1 MVSLDILAALRVWTM
16 GSLLVNWLSTWR
28 PGDWLALGV
37 GVALGAIVVFSLRS
51 RQVWAQRRSF
61 GYNVYTADR
70 LRRRFAGWVVFA
82 GLIGAAVMA
91 LFLLHLLPG
100 SAPAPT
106 PTATPAADASA
117 LVGMKLVIP
126 RLGIETSLIDARI
139 VGHDWDISQLTTE
152 VAHLQGTAY
161 PGQPGN
167 AALAGHVTIPG
178 AGWGPFK
185 DLGTMELGDE
195 IAVRTRDNQVFTYR
209 VSQVTNVDPTDVQ
222 VALPTDDTRLT
233 LMTCT
238 SWDTAVNRYTQRVVV
253 VATRV
258 N

>member
-1 MVSLDILAALRVWTM
+1 M
-16 GSLLVNWLSTWR
+16 GSWLANWLGGLQ

-37 GVALGAIVVFSLRS
+37 GVALGVIVVFSLRA
-51 RQVWAQRRSF
+51 RQVWAQRGSL
-61 GYNVYTADR
+61 GYNAYTADR
-70 LRRRFAGWVVFA
+70 LRRRFAGWVIFA

-91 LFLLHLLPG
+91 LFLFRLLPG
-100 SAPAPT
+100 SAPAP
-106 PTATPAADASA
+106 PPIPTPAADASA
-117 LVGMKLVIP
+117 LNGMKLVIP

-167 AALAGHVTIPG
+167 AALAGHITIPG
-178 AGWGPFK
+178 SGWGPFRE
-185 DLGTMELGDE
+185 LESMQLGDE
-195 IAVRTRDNQVFTYR
+195 VAVRTRDSQVFTYR
-209 VSQVTNVDPTDVQ
+209 VSQVSKVDPNDVQ

-238 SWDTAVNRYTQRVVV
+238 TWDTAINRYTQRVVV
-253 VATRV
+253 VATLV